1 MAAAAVHHLEGEAG
15 LGNLGLEAEAAEGE
29 GEEGEEAG
37 EGAAPPKHPLQRRL
51 LRGEEVEGRMT
62 AMDWLPIT
70 VCPLLRIACVAAP

>member
-15 LGNLGLEAEAAEGE
+15 LGNLGL
-29 GEEGEEAG
+29 EGEEAG

>member
-15 LGNLGLEAEAAEGE
+15 LGNLGLEGE